1 MAAAERTIPGIYS
14 KVPGGYERKIDE
26 NTTLFVPDM
35 CASSFIPETGEL
47 HGYAPDYEALE
58 AAKAPSVHAEAPGV
72 YSYCYEMQK
81 APTGCDFSSE
91 LAFYGKH
98 YFLRPLRND
107 LPRLHGRGITYNEQ
121 SGTYMVTI
129 RAYDK
134 LKAQYRIMHE
144 TCLD

>member
-1 MAAAERTIPGIYS
+1 
-14 KVPGGYERKIDE
+14 
-26 NTTLFVPDM
+26 
-35 CASSFIPETGEL
+35 
-47 HGYAPDYEALE
+47 
-58 AAKAPSVHAEAPGV
+58 
-72 YSYCYEMQK
+72 MQQ

-107 LPRLHGRGITYNEQ
+107 LTRLRGRGITYNEQ

-144 TCLD
+144 T